1 MIAGITEKEQKIIEH
16 ILDKYRKDYAF
27 FYYGSRVKGTYE
39 KTSDLDVLI
48 KGKAEIPLA
57 ILQEIKEEF
66 DKSDLPY
73 IVNFSDYYKLD
84 SSFYE
89 RIKPDL
95 IPYNWQEV
103 KLGDVCTQITDGVH
117 NTVRDNS
124 NGDCFLLSCKN
135 LKNGQIVIGENERK
149 IDLDTLQNLRKRTKT
164 AKGDVL
170 LSSVG
175 TIGETAIIKENNP
188 KYEFQRSV
196 AIFKPNKTYI
206 TSEFLFYSLNN
217 NKALLQH
224 NAEGAVQQCLF
235 INPLKEFMIPL
246 PPLDVQKKI
255 VVVLGALDD
264 KIELNNKINQNL
276 EAQAQALFKSW
287 FVDFEPFGGKMPDDW
302 KIKTIGDV
310 CASISETYNRKDE
323 NVVLIN
329 TSDVLNGE
337 ILTHTLVKN
346 ENLKGQFKKTFQKND
361 ILYSEIRPINKRF
374 AFVDIENTYNYIA
387 STKLMVIRPDT
398 SKISP
403 LILYRILKSQD
414 LIDELQHLAETRSG
428 TFPQIT
434 FASELAIQKIVLAP
448 LNEQKRISNVLEVLE
463 NKIRKN
469 IQENLRLAE
478 LRDALLP
485 KLMSGEIDVDSVKID

>member
-1 MIAGITEKEQKIIEH
+1 MTK
-16 ILDKYRKDYAF
+16 
-27 FYYGSRVKGTYE
+27 
-39 KTSDLDVLI
+39 
-48 KGKAEIPLA
+48 
-57 ILQEIKEEF
+57 
-66 DKSDLPY
+66 
-73 IVNFSDYYKLD
+73 
-84 SSFYE
+84 
-89 RIKPDL
+89 
-95 IPYNWQEV
+95 WQEV
-103 KLGDVCTQITDGVH
+103 KLGDVCDLIAGFAFKSKDFGNYPDKVIKITNIEPPFVNMANLIGVDISKYNRDKLKKFLATKGDYVLAMTGATIGKLGRIYQDEAYINQRVLMFKAKKDTNQYFLYYVLSSYNFSQYILKH
-117 NTVRDNS
+117 IDSESAQANISANTV
-124 NGDCFLLSCKN
+124 G
-135 LKNGQIVIGENERK
+135 
-149 IDLDTLQNLRKRTKT
+149 
-164 AKGDVL
+164 
-170 LSSVG
+170 
-175 TIGETAIIKENNP
+175 
-188 KYEFQRSV
+188 KY
-196 AIFKPNKTYI
+196 IF
-206 TSEFLFYSLNN
+206 S
-217 NKALLQH
+217 
-224 NAEGAVQQCLF
+224 
-235 INPLKEFMIPL
+235 L
-246 PPLDVQKKI
+246 PPLEEQKKI
-255 VVVLGALDD
+255 AGVLGALDD

-276 EAQAQALFKSW
+276 ESQAQVLFKSW

-485 KLMSGEIDVDSVKID
+485 KLMSGEINVDDVKID

>member
-1 MIAGITEKEQKIIEH
+1 MT
-16 ILDKYRKDYAF
+16 
-27 FYYGSRVKGTYE
+27 
-39 KTSDLDVLI
+39 
-48 KGKAEIPLA
+48 
-57 ILQEIKEEF
+57 
-66 DKSDLPY
+66 
-73 IVNFSDYYKLD
+73 
-84 SSFYE
+84 
-89 RIKPDL
+89 
-95 IPYNWQEV
+95 NWQEV

-374 AFVDIENTYNYIA
+374 TFVDIENTYNYIA

-485 KLMSGEIDVDSVKID
+485 KLMSGEINVDDVKID

>member
-1 MIAGITEKEQKIIEH
+1 MT
-16 ILDKYRKDYAF
+16 D
-27 FYYGSRVKGTYE
+27 
-39 KTSDLDVLI
+39 
-48 KGKAEIPLA
+48 
-57 ILQEIKEEF
+57 
-66 DKSDLPY
+66 
-73 IVNFSDYYKLD
+73 
-84 SSFYE
+84 
-89 RIKPDL
+89 
-95 IPYNWQEV
+95 WQEV
-103 KLGDVCTQITDGVH
+103 KLGDVCLFIDYRGKTPHKTTSGIPLITAKIVK
-117 NTVRDNS
+117 
-124 NGDCFLLSCKN
+124 NGRINEATEFISHEEYKARMTRGLPNIGDILITTEAPMGEVAE
-135 LKNGQIVIGENERK
+135 LKNDK
-149 IDLDTLQNLRKRTKT
+149 
-164 AKGDVL
+164 
-170 LSSVG
+170 
-175 TIGETAIIKENNP
+175 
-188 KYEFQRSV
+188 V
-196 AIFKPNKTYI
+196 AIGQRII
-206 TSEFLFYSLNN
+206 TLRPQKNILNN
-217 NKALLQH
+217 RYLKYFLQS
-224 NAEGAVQQCLF
+224 NIGQNQLRARESGTTVTGIKSAE
-235 INPLKEFMIPL
+235 LKQISIYL
-246 PPLDVQKKI
+246 PPLEVQKKI
-255 VVVLGALDD
+255 AGVLGALDD

-329 TSDVLNGE
+329 TSDILNGE
-337 ILTHTLVKN
+337 ILTHSLVKN

-448 LNEQKRISNVLEVLE
+448 LNEQKIISNVLEVLE

-478 LRDALLP
+478 LRDTLLP
-485 KLMSGEIDVDSVKID
+485 KLMSGEINVDDVKID

>member
-1 MIAGITEKEQKIIEH
+1 MFATGSAQPQLPIKDMKNIT
-16 ILDKYRKDYAF
+16 
-27 FYYGSRVKGTYE
+27 
-39 KTSDLDVLI
+39 
-48 KGKAEIPLA
+48 
-57 ILQEIKEEF
+57 
-66 DKSDLPY
+66 
-73 IVNFSDYYKLD
+73 
-84 SSFYE
+84 
-89 RIKPDL
+89 
-95 IPYNWQEV
+95 
-103 KLGDVCTQITDGVH
+103 
-117 NTVRDNS
+117 
-124 NGDCFLLSCKN
+124 
-135 LKNGQIVIGENERK
+135 
-149 IDLDTLQNLRKRTKT
+149 
-164 AKGDVL
+164 
-170 LSSVG
+170 
-175 TIGETAIIKENNP
+175 
-188 KYEFQRSV
+188 
-196 AIFKPNKTYI
+196 
-206 TSEFLFYSLNN
+206 
-217 NKALLQH
+217 
-224 NAEGAVQQCLF
+224 
-235 INPLKEFMIPL
+235 IPL
-246 PPLDVQKKI
+246 PPLEVQKKI
-255 VVVLGALDD
+255 AGVLGALDD

-485 KLMSGEIDVDSVKID
+485 KLMSGEINVDNVKID